1 VNIPE
6 YMGFNFSINYY
17 DYSWLN
23 IDTSQ
28 TLNKFDELKQN
39 FTNYLENLSKFQE
52 NLTIKLTY
60 PKITNKDFEKRYP
73 SLLEVNYY
81 KNIIFL
87 RNYSPIF

>member
-1 VNIPE
+1 
-6 YMGFNFSINYY
+6 MGFNFSINYY